1 MSIFQTKDPIAE
13 ENVLRQKVELV
24 LNRQTETLHQ
34 LTAITKEI
42 ETITKVVTR
51 LSNVVVAANLPTG
64 RPKPQ
69 ISEQLV
75 FADGKEAAPVVN
87 AVYMASKRDIL
98 RMEKL
103 REFMSG
109 SHPVTIQ
116 IMMAVWSCSQKAA
129 EATLYR
135 FDKDERYVV
144 VKTTTKGNPTL
155 FEIKEAS

>member
-1 MSIFQTKDPIAE
+1 MSIFQTKDPVAE

-34 LTAITKEI
+34 VTAITKEL
-42 ETITKVVTR
+42 ETLTKIVSR
-51 LSNVVVAANLPTG
+51 LSME

>member
-1 MSIFQTKDPIAE
+1 MSIFQTKDPVAE

-24 LNRQTETLHQ
+24 LNRQTEALHQ
-34 LTAITKEI
+34 LTAITKEL
-42 ETITKVVTR
+42 ETLTKIVAR
-51 LSNVVVAANLPTG
+51 LSVD

>member
-1 MSIFQTKDPIAE
+1 MSIFQTKDPVAE

-34 LTAITKEI
+34 VTAITKEL
-42 ETITKVVTR
+42 ETLTKIVSR
-51 LSNVVVAANLPTG
+51 LSME

-144 VKTTTKGNPTL
+144 VKTTTKANPTL

>member
-1 MSIFQTKDPIAE
+1 MSIFQTKDPVAE

-34 LTAITKEI
+34 VTAITKEL
-42 ETITKVVTR
+42 ETLTKIVSR
-51 LSNVVVAANLPTG
+51 LSME

-109 SHPVTIQ
+109 SHAVTIQ

-144 VKTTTKGNPTL
+144 VKTTTKANPTL

>member
-13 ENVLRQKVELV
+13 ENVLRQNIELV
-24 LNRQTETLHQ
+24 LGKQNETLHQ
-34 LTAITKEI
+34 LTAITKEL
-42 ETITKVVTR
+42 ETLTKLVAR
-51 LSNVVVAANLPTG
+51 LSTD

-75 FADGKEAAPVVN
+75 FADGKEPTPVVN
-87 AVYMASKRDIL
+87 AVYMASKRDII

-103 REFMSG
+103 RDFMSG

>member
-1 MSIFQTKDPIAE
+1 MSIFQTKDPVVE

-34 LTAITKEI
+34 LTAITKEL
-42 ETITKVVTR
+42 EALTKIVTR
-51 LSNVVVAANLPTG
+51 LSIE
-64 RPKPQ
+64 RPRPQ

-75 FADGKEAAPVVN
+75 FNPDSDGTVKKPAVIN
-87 AVYMASKRDIL
+87 AVYMASKRDII

-135 FDKDERYVV
+135 FEKDERYVV
-144 VKTTTKGNPTL
+144 VKTKTKGHPTL

>member
-1 MSIFQTKDPIAE
+1 MSIFQTKDPVAE

-34 LTAITKEI
+34 LTAITKEL
-42 ETITKVVTR
+42 ETLTKIVAR
-51 LSNVVVAANLPTG
+51 LSVD

>member
-1 MSIFQTKDPIAE
+1 MSIFQTKDPVAE

-34 LTAITKEI
+34 LTAITKEL
-42 ETITKVVTR
+42 EALTKIVTR
-51 LSNVVVAANLPTG
+51 LSVE
-64 RPKPQ
+64 RPRPQ

-75 FADGKEAAPVVN
+75 FADGKEPTPVVN
-87 AVYMASKRDIL
+87 SVYMASKRDIA

-103 REFMSG
+103 HTFMSG
-109 SHPVTIQ
+109 PHPVTIHT
-116 IMMAVWSCSQKAA
+116 MMAVWSCSQKAA

-135 FDKDERYVV
+135 FEKDERYVV
-144 VKTTTKGNPTL
+144 VKTKTKGHPTL

>member
-1 MSIFQTKDPIAE
+1 MSIFQTKDPVAE

-42 ETITKVVTR
+42 ETITKVVTG

-64 RPKPQ
+64 RTKPQ

-75 FADGKEAAPVVN
+75 FADGKEPTPVIN
-87 AVYMASKRDIL
+87 AVYMASKRDIV

-103 REFMSG
+103 HTFMSG
-109 SHPVTIQ
+109 PHPVTIHT
-116 IMMAVWSCSQKAA
+116 MMAVWSCSQKAA

-135 FDKDERYVV
+135 FEKDERYLVF
-144 VKTTTKGNPTL
+144 KTKTKGHPTL
-155 FEIKEAS
+155 YTIKEAS

>member
-1 MSIFQTKDPIAE
+1 MSIFQTKDPVAE

-34 LTAITKEI
+34 LTAITKEL
-42 ETITKVVTR
+42 ETLTKIVAR
-51 LSNVVVAANLPTG
+51 LSAD

-75 FADGKEAAPVVN
+75 FADGKESTPVIN
-87 AVYMASKRDIL
+87 AVYMASKRDIV

-103 REFMSG
+103 HTFMSG
-109 SHPVTIQ
+109 PHPVTIHT
-116 IMMAVWSCSQKAA
+116 MMAVWSCSQKAA

-135 FDKDERYVV
+135 FEKDERYLVF
-144 VKTTTKGNPTL
+144 KTKTKGHPTL
-155 FEIKEAS
+155 YTIKEAS

>member
-1 MSIFQTKDPIAE
+1 MSIFQTKDPVVE

-34 LTAITKEI
+34 LTAITKEL
-42 ETITKVVTR
+42 EALTKIVSR
-51 LSNVVVAANLPTG
+51 LSTE

-75 FADGKEAAPVVN
+75 FSPDSDGTVTKPAVIN
-87 AVYMASKRDIL
+87 AVYMASKRDII

-135 FDKDERYVV
+135 FEKDERYVV
-144 VKTTTKGNPTL
+144 VKTKTKGHPTL

>member
-13 ENVLRQKVELV
+13 ENVLRQNIELV
-24 LNRQTETLHQ
+24 LGKQNETLHQ
-34 LTAITKEI
+34 LTAITKEL
-42 ETITKVVTR
+42 ETLTKIVAR
-51 LSNVVVAANLPTG
+51 LSVE
-64 RPKPQ
+64 RPRPQ

-75 FADGKEAAPVVN
+75 FSPDSDGTVKKPAVIN
-87 AVYMASKRDIL
+87 AVYMASKRDIV

-103 REFMSG
+103 HTFMSG

-135 FDKDERYVV
+135 FEKDERYVV
-144 VKTTTKGNPTL
+144 IKTKTKGHPTL
-155 FEIKEAS
+155 YTIKEAS